1 MSFVEKWAIAMFSL
15 TIVGAI
21 GFNILI
27 WLLDELQNM
36 ARMTFADWIGMGI
49 FCVIAAVVALFI

>member
-36 ARMTFADWIGMGI
+36 ARTTFADWVGMGI
-49 FCVIAAVVALFI
+49 FCVISAIVAVLM

>member
-1 MSFVEKWAIAMFSL
+1 MNFVEKWAIAMFSL

-27 WLLDELQNM
+27 WLLDELQSM
-36 ARMTFADWIGMGI
+36 ARMTLADWIGMGI
-49 FCVIAAVVALFI
+49 FCAIAAVVALFI

>member
-1 MSFVEKWAIAMFSL
+1 MCFVEKWAIAMFSL

-27 WLLDELQNM
+27 WLLDERQNM
-36 ARMTFADWIGMGI
+36 ARMTFADWVGMGI
-49 FCVIAAVVALFI
+49 FCVISAIVAVLM